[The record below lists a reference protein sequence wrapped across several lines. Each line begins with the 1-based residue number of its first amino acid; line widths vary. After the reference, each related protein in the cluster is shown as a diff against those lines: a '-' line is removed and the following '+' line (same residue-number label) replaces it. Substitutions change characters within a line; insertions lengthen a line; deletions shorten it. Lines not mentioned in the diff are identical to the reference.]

1 MEQKKRDFLK
11 ESELAWEAAWV
22 IDGWIG
28 RVGHSAHPLCDL
40 RNALGESAYTL
51 AEKAYSTKAVPPLTH
66 RRGKGPRERSDQH
79 GGNTLDKNRD
89 DHCR

>member
-1 MEQKKRDFLK
+1 MEQKKRDFLR
-11 ESELAWEAAWV
+11 ESALAWEAAWV

-51 AEKAYSTKAVPPLTH
+51 AEKAYSTKAGSPLTH
-66 RRGKGPRERSDQH
+66 RRGKGPRERSNQH